1 MRTLRLR
8 KELSFLFL
16 KKLRVYDCLI
26 PKHYTTSLL
35 EEASVGWTAVT
46 VIVIIW
52 TGTTAE
58 RSPLK
63 GEAQVLSSAY
73 LGHLKSEEI
82 RRSSHHT
89 ESHLFLLLTLVKSP
103 KSILDLEYFVQ

>member
-1 MRTLRLR
+1 M
-8 KELSFLFL
+8 
-16 KKLRVYDCLI
+16 
-26 PKHYTTSLL
+26 
-35 EEASVGWTAVT
+35 
-46 VIVIIW
+46 IVIIW
-52 TGTTAE
+52 TGTTAK

-73 LGHLKSEEI
+73 LGHLKSEET